1 MSKFRGFNP
10 KPATRQAVKKLE
22 DEVMIGK
29 DYRFL
34 IPTVYLDMNENCWT
48 VAIAYSSSRPPGMH
62 WQENLLE
69 VRYTYSLKNRM
80 HLTLMRSDP
89 YENVPVVGRTFA
101 DPDTFALYA
110 ITHERELLNCPDLD
124 EQRNEDVPIIG
135 RTLPD
140 PDIYEKELLN
150 RLKPYELQ
158 DEVPEKTSAAA
169 ETSELRQKRTLR
181 AC

>member
-1 MSKFRGFNP
+1 MSKFCGFNP
-10 KPATRQAVKKLE
+10 KTATRQAVNKFE

-34 IPTVYLDMNENCWT
+34 IPTVYLDMNEECWT
-48 VAIAYSSSRPPGMH
+48 VAMAYSSSRPPGMH

-69 VRYTYSLKNRM
+69 ARYTYSPKNKM
-80 HLTLMRSDP
+80 PLTLMRSDP
-89 YENVPVVGRTFA
+89 FEDVPIVGRVFE

-110 ITHERELLNCPDLD
+110 ITQERELVNCPDPD

-135 RTLPD
+135 RTFID

-150 RLKPYELQ
+150 RLADPYELQ
-158 DEVPEKTSAAA
+158 DK
-169 ETSELRQKRTLR
+169 EL
-181 AC
+181 

>member
-1 MSKFRGFNP
+1 MSKFCGFNP
-10 KPATRQAVKKLE
+10 KPATWQAVKKFE

-34 IPTVYLDMNENCWT
+34 IPMVYLDMNKDCWT
-48 VAIAYSSSRPPGMH
+48 VAIAYSSSRPPGTH

-69 VRYTYSLKNRM
+69 VRYTYSLKNKIP
-80 HLTLMRSDP
+80 LTLMRSDP
-89 YENVPVVGRTFA
+89 FEDVPVVGRTFE

-110 ITHERELLNCPDLD
+110 ITHERELLNCPDPV

-135 RTLPD
+135 RTFLD

-150 RLKPYELQ
+150 RLEPEPYELQ
-158 DEVPEKTSAAA
+158 SV
-169 ETSELRQKRTLR
+169 RR
-181 AC
+181 